1 MFTIRPIIA
10 IAYKQRKTM
19 RTSRWLITTAA
30 AGLLMLTTACSG
42 DTPATADPAPADGD
56 GAVVLVADMTYEP
69 KTLTVPVGTTVTWTF
84 EDGAIRHD
92 VAGDGF
98 KSELMASGTFSHP
111 FDTPGTYEYV
121 CTVHP
126 GMAGTVEVTE

>member
-30 AGLLMLTTACSG
+30 AGLLMLTAACSG

-56 GAVVLVADMTYEP
+56 NPVVLVADMTYEP
-69 KTLTVPVGTTVTWTF
+69 KTQTVPEGTTVTWRF
-84 EDGAIRHD
+84 DDGAIRHD

-98 KSELMASGTFSHP
+98 KSELMASGTFSHT
-111 FDTPGTYEYV
+111 FDTPGTYEYI
-121 CTVHP
+121 CTAHP
-126 GMAGTVEVTE
+126 GMAGTVEVTK